1 MRQTV
6 TVLFKL
12 LFGDWKRFVEETL
25 TPVRQGQSKTSVALP
40 SRGQYHSALSNK
52 KLELKTHSGGYNCI
66 HPHYQLPDVMS
77 DPAVVTQ
84 AMETID
90 PDIAVVSTE
99 KALLRL
105 MLLLCLLLLFPSE
118 ESFNER

>member
-1 MRQTV
+1 MC
-6 TVLFKL
+6 
-12 LFGDWKRFVEETL
+12 
-25 TPVRQGQSKTSVALP
+25 QGQSKTNEAVLSG
-40 SRGQYHSALSNK
+40 GQYCSGLSNK

-77 DPAVVTQ
+77 DPVVVTL

-90 PDIAVVSTE
+90 PAVVVVGTG
-99 KALLRL
+99 KAALRL
-105 MLLLCLLLLFPSE
+105 LLQLCLLLLYPSE